1 MIRSALLSAVALA
14 LGLGG
19 ASRLALALDLPAVLR
34 EVRDANPTLA
44 ARRQMAEA
52 ARYRIGPAGAWQ
64 SPMLELGPVNV
75 PTSGSFN
82 AEPMTM
88 KMIGVTQRVPLFGAN
103 RLSAQS
109 ARAAAS
115 AETSAVSMTRYD
127 LFGMAVEAY
136 ADAYFAAAL
145 RGHAEGHIGAMARLV
160 ESARARYAAGTGR
173 LDDVLRAQA
182 EQARTLTDLE
192 AFRGEERGAYARL
205 DALRGVDPGLAPD
218 TLAVV
223 ALKPVPAD
231 PSAWLAAVTD
241 TLPRLSELKAQTAH
255 YDFAARAAR
264 RMVWPDLELKYSYG
278 FREELAGGIPQDN
291 MWSASVGFMVPIF
304 AGQREFSE
312 GAEMDAMARA
322 SAAERRAAEL
332 DLRQRVAETYA
343 VAVAAQRTVRLYADT
358 VVTVEE
364 RAVDASW
371 VSYSTGSTDLW
382 RVLEAT
388 HALYT
393 EVIAL
398 ARARQDLMH
407 AQARMLSLTG
417 RADLLGI
424 ALPEAEETRR

>member
-1 MIRSALLSAVALA
+1 
-14 LGLGG
+14 
-19 ASRLALALDLPAVLR
+19 
-34 EVRDANPTLA
+34 
-44 ARRQMAEA
+44 
-52 ARYRIGPAGAWQ
+52 
-64 SPMLELGPVNV
+64 
-75 PTSGSFN
+75 
-82 AEPMTM
+82 
-88 KMIGVTQRVPLFGAN
+88 
-103 RLSAQS
+103 
-109 ARAAAS
+109 
-115 AETSAVSMTRYD
+115 
-127 LFGMAVEAY
+127 
-136 ADAYFAAAL
+136 
-145 RGHAEGHIGAMARLV
+145 
-160 ESARARYAAGTGR
+160 
-173 LDDVLRAQA
+173 
-182 EQARTLTDLE
+182 
-192 AFRGEERGAYARL
+192 
-205 DALRGVDPGLAPD
+205 
-218 TLAVV
+218 
-223 ALKPVPAD
+223 
-231 PSAWLAAVTD
+231 
-241 TLPRLSELKAQTAH
+241 
-255 YDFAARAAR
+255 
-264 RMVWPDLELKYSYG
+264 
-278 FREELAGGIPQDN
+278 

-322 SAAERRAAEL
+322 SEAERRAAEL